1 MCDPAGRVEAPH
13 ASRRRKAFFCLGMAL
28 LLRSP
33 GAWAS
38 PIRRMTL
45 PAQQQAPAPAYEAYY
60 TRALQSQ
67 MMHVEVPVSLRGM
80 TATDGLLPDNAFV
93 HYLRWRWSLR
103 PANFTRWHPR
113 VGAMLVEDM
122 QRRHTL
128 ILSRTLPPI
137 APPPRID
144 SPQTPVSPPG
154 DGPKVPEPSSI
165 AVAIAMV
172 LAGAWARRHSLSRAV
187 GRPG

>member
-1 MCDPAGRVEAPH
+1 MCDPAGRVGAPQ

-28 LLRSP
+28 LLWSP

-38 PIRRMTL
+38 PIRRMAL
-45 PAQQQAPAPAYEAYY
+45 PAQQRALTPAYEAYY
-60 TRALQSQ
+60 TKALQGQ
-67 MMHVEVPVSLRGM
+67 MMHVEVPASLRGM
-80 TATDGLLPDNAFV
+80 AATDGLLPDNAFV
-93 HYLRWRWSLR
+93 SYLRWRWSLR
-103 PANFTRWHPR
+103 PANFARWHPR
-113 VGAMLVEDM
+113 VSAMIVEDM

-144 SPQTPVSPPG
+144 NPQTPTTPPG

-165 AVAIAMV
+165 AVALGMV
-172 LAGAWARRHSLSRAV
+172 LAAAWARSRRRD
-187 GRPG
+187 GRASV